1 MTKRIPFSN
10 VARFKPT
17 LHKDTVSDIEL
28 RYSSKPA
35 LALLSNMVDDIVQ
48 TGRDVGGMVAY
59 SEYCFLDARR
69 IAQASPMKVRSLYSY
84 SGSDIFTGHPTCV

>member
-48 TGRDVGGMVAY
+48 LVVM
-59 SEYCFLDARR
+59 
-69 IAQASPMKVRSLYSY
+69 
-84 SGSDIFTGHPTCV
+84 

>member
-10 VARFKPT
+10 VARFKPI

-48 TGRDVGGMVAY
+48 LVVM
-59 SEYCFLDARR
+59 
-69 IAQASPMKVRSLYSY
+69 
-84 SGSDIFTGHPTCV
+84 